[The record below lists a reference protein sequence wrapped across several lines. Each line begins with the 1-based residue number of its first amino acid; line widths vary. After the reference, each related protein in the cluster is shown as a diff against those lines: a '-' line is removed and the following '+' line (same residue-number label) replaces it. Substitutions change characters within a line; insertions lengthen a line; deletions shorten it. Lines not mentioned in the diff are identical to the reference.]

1 MTSLRPNRPRAP
13 LPAGPYL
20 VAGLGRAGLAAAR
33 ALAEH
38 ATPAA
43 VTACDSATF
52 PEVMAAKRELEARGI
67 NVIVGE
73 SAAASVQ
80 TDPPPGCVVKSPGI
94 AFAAPLIAAATSRG
108 IPVID
113 EAELAWR
120 LDDRPLVAVT
130 GTNGKSTTCQLLRA
144 VLEAAGRHPIM
155 GGNAQFH
162 PPLSAL
168 PRRRGAIV
176 VGEISSFQLEG
187 CPDLLPEAAVFTN
200 LSLDHLDR
208 HGTLRRYGE
217 CKRRLFLRE
226 DRCVPVAAVNVGD
239 PFGAQ
244 LAGELDERG
253 STVVRY
259 GGADA
264 EFRVARAE
272 WSLDRGW
279 LSVITP
285 AGELDLEVHLPGRHN
300 ADNVLAALAAAH
312 GLGID
317 PEPAARAL
325 EASRPVP
332 GRFERVDGPGEV
344 DVIVDYAHNPDG
356 IRAAVETARHTLAER
371 PGARV
376 TVVLSALAI
385 DAEPQRRAMGRVAAE
400 LADALVLTTERWAPF
415 EPHDRLPTGL
425 EEGARESPGVDCDV
439 VLERRAAID
448 RAIRAS
454 APGDVV
460 LVLGRG
466 AQDELL
472 FDGPGDPQP
481 FDDRIEARLALAE
494 VAGAPTAGAQGPPR

>member
-1 MTSLRPNRPRAP
+1 VPP
-13 LPAGPYL
+13 GPYL
-20 VAGLGRAGLAAAR
+20 VAGLGRAGLAAAH
-33 ALAEH
+33 ALADY

-52 PEVMAAKRELEARGI
+52 PEVMAAKRELEERGI
-67 NVIVGE
+67 NVVVGE
-73 SAAASVQ
+73 SGTAAVQ
-80 TDPPPGCVVKSPGI
+80 TEPPPGCVVKSPGI
-94 AFAAPLIAAATSRG
+94 SFAAPLIATATSHG
-108 IPVID
+108 IAVLD

-144 VLEAAGRHPIM
+144 VLEAAGRRPIL
-155 GGNAQFH
+155 GGNAQFD

-168 PRRRGAIV
+168 PRQRGAII

-208 HGTLRRYGE
+208 HGTLHRYGE
-217 CKRRLFLRE
+217 CKRRLFVRE
-226 DRCVPVAAVNVGD
+226 DRCVPVAAVNVGE
-239 PFGAQ
+239 PFGAH
-244 LAGELDERG
+244 LASELGERG
-253 STVVRY
+253 ATVVRY

-264 EFRVARAE
+264 DFRVARAT

-279 LSVITP
+279 LSVVTP
-285 AGELDLEVHLPGRHN
+285 AGELDLDVHLPGRHN

-317 PEPAARAL
+317 PEPAARAI
-325 EASRPVP
+325 EAAHAVP
-332 GRFERVDGPGEV
+332 GRFERVDGTDEV
-344 DVIVDYAHNPDG
+344 DVIVDYAHNPGG
-356 IRAAVETARHTLAER
+356 IRAALQTARHTLTQR
-371 PGARV
+371 PGARM

-385 DAEPQRRAMGRVAAE
+385 DAEPQRRAMGRAAAE

-415 EPHDRLPTGL
+415 EPRDRLPMGL
-425 EEGARESPGVDCDV
+425 EEGAREPSGTHCDV
-439 VLERRAAID
+439 VLERRDAID
-448 RAIRAS
+448 HAIRSA

-466 AQDELL
+466 AQAELL
-472 FDGPGDPQP
+472 FDGHGHPHP
-481 FDDRIEARLALAE
+481 FDDRIEARRALAR
-494 VAGAPTAGAQGPPR
+494 VARR